1 MPAQSCLY
9 GLVHNKKKMNDIKLC
24 SNLIEDNLQTG
35 IMKNQ

>member
-9 GLVHNKKKMNDIKLC
+9 GRVHNKKKNDIKLC
-24 SNLIEDNLQTG
+24 TNLIEDNLQTG